1 MFEYFTAINLVS
13 PNQSDFKLGDS
24 YINQLSSVTNEIYQS
39 FDNGFEV
46 QDMFLDISKAVD
58 KVWHDGLTLKLS

>member
-39 FDNGFEV
+39 FDNCFEV

-58 KVWHDGLTLKLS
+58 KVWLDGLTLKLS

>member
-1 MFEYFTAINLVS
+1 MFEYITAINLVS

-58 KVWHDGLTLKLS
+58 KVWLDGLTLKLS

>member
-58 KVWHDGLTLKLS
+58 KV

>member
-1 MFEYFTAINLVS
+1 MFEWIIYTMFEYFTAINLVS

-58 KVWHDGLTLKLS
+58 KV

>member
-1 MFEYFTAINLVS
+1 MFEYFTAINRVS

-58 KVWHDGLTLKLS
+58 KV